1 MKALILAAGLGTRLA
16 PLTDSVPKCMVK
28 VNHLTIIEKQIENL
42 ISNDIKDITVVSGYK
57 NDVLEAFVANKYP
70 FIKFITNENYLN
82 NNNMFSAYLARNYLS
97 GESFYMMN
105 ADVFFDENII
115 AELSKDKYKNAI
127 ATQKGEYIEE
137 SMKIKYDG
145 DKITA
150 ISKQIEKKEAYGTTI
165 DVYKFSKEASEAF
178 FQKCVDY
185 IENKNELNLWSE
197 VAINDIFN
205 EINFIPCI
213 IKGRWVEIDNFEDLT
228 FAKSIFKD

>member
-28 VNHLTIIEKQIENL
+28 VNNLTIIEKQIENL

-57 NDVLEAFVANKYP
+57 HDVLEEFVTKKYP

-105 ADVFFDENII
+105 ADVFFDEDII

-145 DKITA
+145 DKITE
-150 ISKQIEKKEAYGTTI
+150 ISKQIKKEDSFGTTI

-228 FAKSIFKD
+228 LAKSIFKD

>member
-57 NDVLEAFVANKYP
+57 HDVLEEFVTKKYP
-70 FIKFITNENYLN
+70 FIKFITNNNYLK
-82 NNNMFSAYLARNYLS
+82 NNNMFSAYLAKNYLC

-105 ADVFFDENII
+105 ADVFFDEGII

-127 ATQKGEYIEE
+127 ATQKGEYLEE

-145 DKITA
+145 DKITE
-150 ISKQIEKKEAYGTTI
+150 ISKQIKKEDSFGTTI
-165 DVYKFSKEASEAF
+165 DVYKFSKDASEAF

-197 VAINDIFN
+197 VAINGIFN

-228 FAKSIFKD
+228 LAKSIFKD

>member
-57 NDVLEAFVANKYP
+57 HDVLEEFVTKKYP

-105 ADVFFDENII
+105 ADVFFDEDII

-127 ATQKGEYIEE
+127 ATQKGEYLEE

-145 DKITA
+145 DKITE
-150 ISKQIEKKEAYGTTI
+150 ISKQIKKEDSFGTTI
-165 DVYKFSKEASEAF
+165 DVYKFSKDASEAF

-228 FAKSIFKD
+228 LAKSIFKD

>member
-57 NDVLEAFVANKYP
+57 HDVLEEFVTKKYP

-105 ADVFFDENII
+105 ADVFFDEDII

-145 DKITA
+145 DKITE
-150 ISKQIEKKEAYGTTI
+150 ISKQIKKEDSFGTTI

-228 FAKSIFKD
+228 LAKSIFKD

>member
-57 NDVLEAFVANKYP
+57 HDVLEEFVTKKYP

-145 DKITA
+145 DKITE
-150 ISKQIEKKEAYGTTI
+150 ISKQIKKEDSFGTTI

-228 FAKSIFKD
+228 LAKSIFKD

>member
-57 NDVLEAFVANKYP
+57 HDVLEEFVTKKYP

-105 ADVFFDENII
+105 ADVFFDEDII

-127 ATQKGEYIEE
+127 ATQKGEYLEE

-145 DKITA
+145 DKITE
-150 ISKQIEKKEAYGTTI
+150 ISKQIKKEDSFGTTI
-165 DVYKFSKEASEAF
+165 DVYKFSKDASEAF
-178 FQKCVDY
+178 FQKCINY
-185 IENKNELNLWSE
+185 IENRKELNLWSE

-228 FAKSIFKD
+228 LAKSIFKD